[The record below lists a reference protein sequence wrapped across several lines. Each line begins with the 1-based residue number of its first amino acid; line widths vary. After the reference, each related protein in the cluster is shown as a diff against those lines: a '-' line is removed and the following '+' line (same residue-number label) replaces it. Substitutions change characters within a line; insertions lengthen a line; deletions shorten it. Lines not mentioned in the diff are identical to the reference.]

1 MKIELINVTVKELT
15 DGYKDSEE
23 EGVVAYGGRL
33 NVRPK
38 YQREFVYDN
47 DKRDAVIRT
56 VKNGFPL
63 NVMYWAKNDDGTYEI
78 LDGQQRTISLCRY
91 VAHDFSVDGKYI
103 DWQGKGTQDPKVMLY
118 DKLMIYV
125 CEGNYDEK
133 LDWFQVINIAGVKLS
148 DQELRNAT
156 FTGEWLTDAKRHFSK
171 SYCAAYGLSE
181 GYVNCKVNR
190 QELLELALKWITGSK
205 EDKAIRQYMA
215 DHQHD
220 MNANE
225 LWLYF
230 QNVMAWVKTI
240 FPKYRKEMKG
250 LPWGEYYNEHGH
262 RNLDTK
268 AINEEIDR
276 LMVDGDVT
284 DHKGIYAYV
293 LDRKEK
299 HLNLRAFDDDV
310 KRIVYERQKGICPDC
325 HEHFEIDEMEADH
338 VVPWHMGGKTT
349 IENCEMR
356 CRSCNRIKSGKL
368 TVNMPTAETK
378 E

>member
-1 MKIELINVTVKELT
+1 MHVTVGELVE
-15 DGYKDSEE
+15 GYNDSEE

-38 YQREFVYDN
+38 YQREFIYKN
-47 DKRDAVIRT
+47 KERDEVIRT
-56 VKNGFPL
+56 VWKNYPL

-78 LDGQQRTISLCRY
+78 IDGQQRTISLCSY
-91 VAHDFSVDGKYI
+91 VAHNFSVDGKYI
-103 DWQGKGTQDPKVMLY
+103 DWQDEGVLDPKVMNY

-125 CEGNYDEK
+125 CEGDYDEK

-156 FTGEWLTDAKRHFSK
+156 FTGTWLTDAKRHFSK
-171 SYCAAYGLSE
+171 KNCAAYGLSD

-190 QELLELALKWITGSK
+190 QELLELALKWITGSND
-205 EDKAIRQYMA
+205 DKDIRQYMA

-220 MNANE
+220 KNANE

-230 QNVMAWVKTI
+230 QSVFAWVKTI

-250 LPWGEYYNEHGH
+250 LPWGLLYNEHGQKGI
-262 RNLDTK
+262 DTK

-276 LMVDGDVT
+276 LMADSEVT
-284 DHKGIYAYV
+284 EKKGIYAYV

-310 KRIVYERQKGICPDC
+310 KRTVYERQKGLCADKNCPN
-325 HEHFEIDEMEADH
+325 HGKHFEIEEMEADH
-338 VVPWHMGGKTT
+338 ITPWHLGGKTT
-349 IENCEMR
+349 IENCQLL
-356 CRSCNRIKSGKL
+356 CRECNRRKGGK
-368 TVNMPTAETK
+368 
-378 E
+378 